1 MSDYRFESI
10 EGDLTPSDKAVMVT
24 GMLSYHASN
33 GHPRKVD
40 THSILI
46 KDDTDTLIGCVIAT
60 FLYNGMEIATLWVDE
75 KSRGKGLG
83 KKLMDMAEDEG
94 KKRGATFAYTN
105 TFTWQAP
112 GFYEKLGY
120 TLYGKLDDFPV
131 GNTLSYYRK
140 DLN

>member
-1 MSDYRFESI
+1 MSDYRFETV
-10 EGDLTPSDKAVMVT
+10 EGEIDPRDKAVMVA
-24 GMLSYHASN
+24 GMLDYHASH

-46 KDDTDTLIGCVIAT
+46 KNDDTLIGCVIVT

-75 KSRGKGLG
+75 KMRGQGLG
-83 KKLMDMAEDEG
+83 QKLMEMAEAEG
-94 KKRGATFAYTN
+94 KKCGATFAYTN

-120 TLYGKLDDFPV
+120 KLYGKLEDFPV
-131 GNTLSYYRK
+131 GNSLSYYRK
-140 DLN
+140 SII